1 MTLLAEVAERDAP
14 PEIAAIYGE
23 MRRFTRLPL
32 VNLIYRHLATIP
44 GALPWAWGL
53 LRPAFAD
60 GSLEAAAGRV
70 HAALSL
76 PSLDPITPAALD
88 ASGLSRADREQVEEV
103 IAAYNRGNSL
113 NLVGLTAV
121 RLAL

>member
-1 MTLLAEVAERDAP
+1 MTLLPEVAERDAP
-14 PEIAAIYGE
+14 PKIAAIYDE

-70 HAALSL
+70 QAGDGELSGVNLPRGRAVTLSALHCH
-76 PSLDPITPAALD
+76 P
-88 ASGLSRADREQVEEV
+88 E
-103 IAAYNRGNSL
+103 IARPFRSSSSQF
-113 NLVGLTAV
+113 
-121 RLAL
+121 RLRIRSTERVP